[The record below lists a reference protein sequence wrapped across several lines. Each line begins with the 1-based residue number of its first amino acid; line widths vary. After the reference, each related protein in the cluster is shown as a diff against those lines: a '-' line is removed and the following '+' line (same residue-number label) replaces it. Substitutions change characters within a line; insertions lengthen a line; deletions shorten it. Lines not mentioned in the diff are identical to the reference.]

1 MLVSLIFS
9 EIQAHNE
16 RITGC
21 NHRWLTL
28 PNYIGIQW
36 AHGISLKVLC
46 NYIDRSNGVCVC
58 VCVCDQVIFLLLGFI
73 DF

>member
-46 NYIDRSNGVCVC
+46 NYID
-58 VCVCDQVIFLLLGFI
+58 
-73 DF
+73 

>member
-1 MLVSLIFS
+1 MYITQAFYIFMLYDCFFVIGGLLMLVSLIFS

-46 NYIDRSNGVCVC
+46 NYID
-58 VCVCDQVIFLLLGFI
+58 
-73 DF
+73 